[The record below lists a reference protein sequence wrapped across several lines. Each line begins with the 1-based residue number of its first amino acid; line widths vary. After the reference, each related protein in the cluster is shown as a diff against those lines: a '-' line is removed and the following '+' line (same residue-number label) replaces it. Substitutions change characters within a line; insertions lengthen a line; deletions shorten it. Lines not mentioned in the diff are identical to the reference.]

1 MSVYRAFGLDGPKTQ
16 LLLPVSFGVSSSVLL
31 HILNTDRQHR
41 LDNGRPLG
49 YDFKILVIEPS
60 TVTATGIPFDQNY
73 EALEKNF
80 PMHTIS
86 RIPFHSIFD
95 HVLEMEEI
103 TKEYAGSKFID
114 DSTRSNNGLRV
125 VGVSFEAS

>member
-1 MSVYRAFGLDGPKTQ
+1 MSPLTKLKT
-16 LLLPVSFGVSSSVLL
+16 S
-31 HILNTDRQHR
+31 
-41 LDNGRPLG
+41 LG
-49 YDFKILVIEPS
+49 
-60 TVTATGIPFDQNY
+60 G
-73 EALEKNF
+73 LEKNF